1 MNEIEIYKSSDNKVV
16 VSVQMDK
23 ETVWLTQAQMGTL
36 FGKDKRAISEH
47 IRNIF
52 KEGELDEKV
61 VFRKFRTTTQ
71 HGAMAGKT
79 QEIEVNGYNLD
90 VIISVGYRVKSQQ
103 GTQFRIWATQRLKDF
118 LVQGYSINQK
128 RLDELQQTVQ
138 LIQKSVGSETTL
150 NEAKGL
156 LEIISQ
162 YTQSFVLLN
171 QYDRKNIQSKK
182 LSEDISYEISYQEA
196 KTAIGK
202 LKRQTVVQKKRRV
215 ENKPHRVGGIGTACS
230 TKRFRRKELM
240 LKPVTLLINN
250 S

>member
-1 MNEIEIYKSSDNKVV
+1 MSKILIYQANDNQTQIEVKFEH
-16 VSVQMDK
+16 
-23 ETVWLTQAQMGTL
+23 ETVWISQDQMVSL
-36 FGKDKRAISEH
+36 FQRDQSVISRH
-47 IRNIF
+47 ISNVF
-52 KEGELDEKV
+52 KENELDSKSNMQKMHIANSDKPV
-61 VFRKFRTTTQ
+61 
-71 HGAMAGKT
+71 A
-79 QEIEVNGYNLD
+79 YYSLD
-90 VIISVGYRVKSQQ
+90 VVISVGYRVKSQQ

-138 LIQKSVGSETTL
+138 LIQKSIGSETTL

-171 QYDRKNIQSKK
+171 QYDSNNIQSKK
-182 LSEDISYEISYQEA
+182 LSEDISYEISYQEG
-196 KTAIGK
+196 KTAIAK
-202 LKRQTVVQKKRRV
+202 LKRQTLVQKKRRV

>member
-36 FGKDKRAISEH
+36 FGKDKRTISEH

-61 VFRKFRTTTQ
+61 VFRKFQTTTQ
-71 HGAMAGKT
+71 HGAMVGKT

-138 LIQKSVGSETTL
+138 LIQKSIGSETTL

-162 YTQSFVLLN
+162 YTQSSMLLN
-171 QYDRKNIQSKK
+171 QYNSNTIQPEK
-182 LSEDISYEISYQEA
+182 LSAETSFEISYKEA
-196 KTAIGK
+196 KTAIAK
-202 LKRQTVVQKKRRV
+202 LKRQTSVQKKRRV
-215 ENKPHRVGGIGTACS
+215 ENKPHRAGVIGLACS
-230 TKRFRRKELM
+230 TKLPGRKELM